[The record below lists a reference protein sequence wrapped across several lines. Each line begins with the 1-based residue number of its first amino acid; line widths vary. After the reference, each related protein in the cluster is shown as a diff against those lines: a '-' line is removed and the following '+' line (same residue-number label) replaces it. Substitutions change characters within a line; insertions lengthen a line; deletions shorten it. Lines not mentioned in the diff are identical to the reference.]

1 MVQMWGK
8 KPKIYVSNNKRHLL
22 FYNSQLI
29 VNGCPSY
36 REMHDGKAKNLFQ
49 LVLSCQHSIKCVSM
63 EKQFAKKPRK
73 TQQRGPKKDKLFV
86 FVLLYMVSSN
96 SRC

>member
-49 LVLSCQHSIKCVSM
+49 LVLSC
-63 EKQFAKKPRK
+63 
-73 TQQRGPKKDKLFV
+73 
-86 FVLLYMVSSN
+86 
-96 SRC
+96 